1 MGRVF
6 DFNMSRHCARPAA
19 ALPCGRAGDPAAIAE
34 CAGFRWAIPDKR
46 YTLHCLHLYVTSQFG
61 HGLRF
66 FRIPRYA
73 SRDRRGIPGAR
84 RSPYTYDH
92 DYDLPLPVSGPR
104 GGDPRPRAHTPLI
117 L

>member
-6 DFNMSRHCARPAA
+6 DFNMSRLCPAGSCAAVRQSRRP
-19 ALPCGRAGDPAAIAE
+19 RAAIAE